1 MRLNCCAQIE
11 ARVAVARDCWR
22 RRARIAGV
30 PQAGLVVVEYCLCL
44 AGWVFEVSIRHQ
56 APTPSELPG
65 AAHRDHPVEEN
76 ADCGQSARVGGQS
89 IEHGLGS
96 LLEVSAQRA
105 DVQLLPCRRRCC
117 RSLSGSGRS
126 RSGRP
131 GSLSRRHRAA
141 KKRQLSEPRTRS
153 GSKCLTS
160 GTGHP
165 YGQVRVVRC
174 GHARA
179 SFQAA
184 QSPYEAI
191 TNRPGW
197 CVRN

>member
-1 MRLNCCAQIE
+1 MRSDRGPGRSCPRLLATSSADRGC
-11 ARVAVARDCWR
+11 
-22 RRARIAGV
+22 
-30 PQAGLVVVEYCLCL
+30 P
-44 AGWVFEVSIRHQ
+44 AGWLGGCRVLPLLSRMGVRGEHSTPGTHTQRTARCS
-56 APTPSELPG
+56 APRPPG
-65 AAHRDHPVEEN
+65 RGKRRLRAV
-76 ADCGQSARVGGQS
+76 ARVGGQS